1 MVDLDRWVVWL
12 TWLVRVVLV
21 GAGVAGG
28 TDIFVGLLCGHVVD
42 DTAAVAVLKL
52 LWVFGGASAD
62 HGLDVSAEL
71 GPGLVST
78 VGLVVSIGHAAAAL
92 VL

>member
-1 MVDLDRWVVWL
+1 M
-12 TWLVRVVLV
+12 V

-28 TDIFVGLLCGHVVD
+28 TDMFVGLLCGHVVD

-71 GPGLVST
+71 GPGHVST
-78 VGLVVSIGHAAAAL
+78 IRLVVSIGHATVAL